1 MRHSNE
7 QKSKMPNKRG
17 TFVKKMVMSSESC
30 QIVSTLIEWL
40 LTEIGYLLIL
50 NNL

>member
-1 MRHSNE
+1 MRHSKE
-7 QKSKMPNKRG
+7 QKTKMPNKRG
-17 TFVKKMVMSSESC
+17 TFSKKMGMSSESC